1 MRGRVRVGG
10 PFAKKNRLMEVE
22 KSGGTGKDGHV
33 KKVRIIAA
41 IIAALVVIFISLYA
55 MVFGQASDE
64 GSSDVVKKGAVVAT
78 VDIPAFTVITEDMVK
93 TTDVVQDASN
103 VNSFASADDV
113 VGTVSLGA
121 ISKGEIVLSNHVR
134 QTNTTA
140 ADGSTR
146 PVVLPVEKGQRAM
159 TIAVDLETGVSKLV
173 RVGNRVDVI
182 FVADDPEADSQ
193 KEAVILLENVKVL
206 ALDQALA
213 DPQPTV
219 NEDGK
224 KTTPK
229 VTYENVTLSV
239 APTDT
244 VKIAAAHDKGKLY
257 LTLRSEGDAG
267 KVGKS
272 ATSTEAML

>member
-1 MRGRVRVGG
+1 M
-10 PFAKKNRLMEVE
+10 
-22 KSGGTGKDGHV
+22 

-41 IIAALVVIFISLYA
+41 IVAALVVIFISLYV
-55 MVFGQASDE
+55 MTFGQNADDNAE
-64 GSSDVVKKGAVVAT
+64 DVVKKGAVVAT
-78 VDIPAFTVITEDMVK
+78 QDIPAFTVITEDMVK
-93 TTDVVQDASN
+93 TADVVQDSTN
-103 VNSFASADDV
+103 VNSFSSTEEV

-134 QTNTTA
+134 QTVAKT
-140 ADGSTR
+140 ADGSDK

-173 RVGNRVDVI
+173 RVGNRVDVL
-182 FVADDPEADSQ
+182 FVADDPETDDQ

-213 DPQPTV
+213 DPEPTV
-219 NEDGK
+219 GEDGT
-224 KTTPK
+224 KTATS

-244 VKIAAAHDKGKLY
+244 VKLAAAHDKGKLY
-257 LTLRSEGDAG
+257 LTLRSEGDTG

-272 ATSTEAML
+272 ATSTESML